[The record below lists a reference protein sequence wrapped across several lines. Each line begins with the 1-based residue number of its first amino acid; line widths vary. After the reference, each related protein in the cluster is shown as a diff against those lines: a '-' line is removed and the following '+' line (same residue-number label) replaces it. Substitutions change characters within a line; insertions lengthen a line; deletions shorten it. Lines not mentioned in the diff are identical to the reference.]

1 MGDLFSQTV
10 ATDAWR
16 AEATQWISRE
26 LAGLGRRVTGDVVQ
40 RRIRPWSTQ
49 LVVPSD
55 RGTVWF
61 KANCASSAYEPA
73 VHLALAELE
82 PGEVDPPLAI
92 DAERGWMMT
101 ADRGTTLA
109 DSHDASLAEWQ
120 AVVAL
125 AARVQRRVAD
135 HGAVLVGAGLPD
147 CSSAT
152 VVARY
157 AWLVDQLAGRP
168 ADHVSHLPAE
178 EAESLRGR
186 AGVVEAAVE
195 ELLAAPL
202 PASLQHG
209 DLHPG
214 NVFVVD
220 GSLRFFDFGDAQW
233 AHVLEVLAV
242 PYGYSTRVT
251 HHPWPALLDAYAQVW
266 ADLLDRQ
273 ALEALMVPAMVTHAV
288 NRSFTWLGAIEGA
301 QPDEL
306 AEWGDAPLYYLRL
319 AHEPFPPEDPSPP
332 QDTEHG
338 P

>member
-1 MGDLFSQTV
+1 MDDLFSQTV

-16 AEATQWISRE
+16 AEATQWIGHE
-26 LAGLGRRVTGDVVQ
+26 LAGVGRRVTGDIVQ

-55 RGTVWF
+55 HGTVWF
-61 KANCASSAYEPA
+61 KANCPSSAFEPA
-73 VHLALAELE
+73 VHLTLAELE
-82 PGEVDPPLAI
+82 PGEVDPPLAV
-92 DAERGWMMT
+92 DAGRGWMMT
-101 ADRGTTLA
+101 ADRGPTLA

-125 AARVQRRVAD
+125 AARVQRQVAAQ
-135 HGAVLVGAGLPD
+135 GAVLVDAGLPD
-147 CSSAT
+147 CSPAT
-152 VVARY
+152 VPERY
-157 AWLVDQLAGRP
+157 DWLVDQLAALP
-168 ADHVSHLPAE
+168 ADHPSHLLPD
-178 EAESLRGR
+178 EAESLRSR
-186 AGVVEAAVE
+186 VEVVREAVDA
-195 ELLAAPL
+195 LLAAPL

-251 HHPWPALLDAYAQVW
+251 HHPWPDLLDAYAQVW
-266 ADLLDRQ
+266 ADLLDRD
-273 ALEALMVPAMVTHAV
+273 ALEALMAPAMVTHAV
-288 NRSFTWLGAIEGA
+288 NRSFTWLGAIRGA

-319 AHEPFPPEDPSPP
+319 THEPCPPPDP
-332 QDTEHG
+332 EHG

>member
-1 MGDLFSQTV
+1 MADLFSQTV

-16 AEATQWISRE
+16 AEATRWISDE
-26 LAGLGRRVTGDVVQ
+26 LSGVGRQVTGDIVQ

-55 RGTVWF
+55 QGTVWF
-61 KANCASSAYEPA
+61 KANCPSSAYEPA
-73 VHLALAELE
+73 VHRALADLE
-82 PGEVDPPLAI
+82 PAEVEAPLAVE
-92 DAERGWMMT
+92 AARGWMMT
-101 ADRGTTLA
+101 ADRGTTLG
-109 DSHDASLAEWQ
+109 DSHDASLSEWQ
-120 AVVAL
+120 AVVTL
-125 AARVQRRVAD
+125 AARVQRQVAD
-135 HGAVLVGAGLPD
+135 HGDVLVGAGLPD
-147 CSSAT
+147 CSPAT
-152 VVARY
+152 VPARY
-157 AWLVDQLAGRP
+157 SWLVDQLAALP
-168 ADHVSHLPAE
+168 TDHPSHLPADEADTLRAKTAVVE
-178 EAESLRGR
+178 EA
-186 AGVVEAAVE
+186 VAA
-195 ELLAAPL
+195 LLAAPL

-251 HHPWPALLDAYAQVW
+251 HHPWPDLLDAYAQVW
-266 ADLLDRQ
+266 ADLLDRD

-301 QPDEL
+301 QPEEL
-306 AEWGDAPLYYLRL
+306 AEWGDSALYYLRL
-319 AHEPFPPEDPSPP
+319 THEPFPPEDP
-332 QDTEHG
+332 ENG

>member
-1 MGDLFSQTV
+1 MAELFSQTV

-16 AEATQWISRE
+16 AEATEWISRE
-26 LAGLGRRVTGDVVQ
+26 LPGVGRRVNGDIVQ

-82 PGEVDPPLAI
+82 PGEVEAPLAI
-92 DAERGWMMT
+92 DADRGWMMT
-101 ADRGTTLA
+101 ADRGKTLA
-109 DSHDASLAEWQ
+109 DSHDASPQEWQ
-120 AVVAL
+120 DVVAL
-125 AARVQRRVAD
+125 AARVQRQVAD
-135 HGAVLVGAGLPD
+135 RADVLVGAGLPD
-147 CSSAT
+147 CSPAS
-152 VVARY
+152 VPARY
-157 AWLVDQLAGRP
+157 AWLVDQLAALP
-168 ADHVSHLPAE
+168 ADHPSHLPAD
-178 EAESLRGR
+178 AADSLRAR
-186 AGVVEAAVE
+186 SGVVEDAVQA
-195 ELLAAPL
+195 LLAAPL

-220 GSLRFFDFGDAQW
+220 GSMRFFDFGDAQW

-251 HHPWPALLDAYAQVW
+251 HYPWPDLLDAYARVW
-266 ADLLDRQ
+266 TDLLDRD

-301 QPDEL
+301 QPEEL
-306 AEWGDAPLYYLRL
+306 AEWGDSALYYLRL
-319 AHEPFPPEDPSPP
+319 AHEPFPPLDP
-332 QDTEHG
+332 ENG

>member
-1 MGDLFSQTV
+1 MDDLFSRTV

-16 AEATQWISRE
+16 AEVMEWIGRQ
-26 LAGLGRRVTGDVVQ
+26 LADVGRAVTGEAVQ

-55 RGTVWF
+55 GGIVWF
-61 KANCASSAYEPA
+61 KANCPSSAYEPG
-73 VHLALAELE
+73 VHRALAQLE
-82 PGEVDPPLAI
+82 PGEVEAPLAI
-92 DAERGWMMT
+92 DADRGWMLT

-120 AVVAL
+120 SVVAL
-125 AARVQRRVAD
+125 AARVQRQVAD
-135 HGAVLVGAGLPD
+135 HSDALVGAGLPD
-147 CSSAT
+147 CSPAT

-157 AWLVDQLAGRP
+157 AWLVDQLAELP
-168 ADHVSHLPAE
+168 TDHPSHLPAD
-178 EAESLRGR
+178 EAESLR
-186 AGVVEAAVE
+186 AKTHLVDEAVAA
-195 ELLAAPL
+195 LLAAPL

-220 GSLRFFDFGDAQW
+220 GTMRFFDFGDAQW

-251 HHPWPALLDAYAQVW
+251 HHPWPEILDAYAQVW
-266 ADLLDRQ
+266 ADLIDRA

-301 QPDEL
+301 QPEEL
-306 AEWGDAPLYYLRL
+306 SEWGDAPLYYLRL
-319 AHEPFPPEDPSPP
+319 THEPFPPEDP
-332 QDTEHG
+332 ENG